1 MLYTEEGL
9 DHQGYCIRP
18 PSEAYSILLQA
29 TLGCSHNKCTF
40 CGAFKNKR
48 FAIKDRAIWEKDLQ
62 FAEKH
67 CKRQDRI
74 FVMDGDA
81 LIMPMKHWEWL
92 LTNIRDRLPWVERVG
107 TFANAKGVAMKSDE
121 DIARLKELGLTMIY
135 YGVESGHPEVL
146 KRMCKGATR
155 EKLIEQGQRLKKA
168 GMTLSITVIVGLGG
182 TELSLE
188 HAKATGEVLSAID
201 PDFAGALTLMLMPD
215 TPLYEEHQA
224 GRFQL
229 PEQEALLLE
238 LRTLLA
244 HTNLS
249 NGFFTSNH
257 ASNYLPIK
265 ARLPEEKEA
274 TLALIDKALE
284 GSVRLRSEWMR
295 AF

>member
-1 MLYTEEGL
+1 MFAINGL
-9 DHQGYCIRP
+9 DHQGDCYRP

-40 CGAFKNKR
+40 CDQFRGKR
-48 FAIKDRAIWEKDLQ
+48 FAIKDRAIWERDLA
-62 FAEKH
+62 FAEQH
-67 CKRQDRI
+67 CRRQNRV

-81 LIMPMKHWEWL
+81 FIMPMKHWEWL
-92 LTNIRDRLPWVERVG
+92 LTNMRDRLPWVERVG

-121 DIARLKELGLTMIY
+121 DLARLKELGLTMIY

-182 TELSLE
+182 AELSLE

-201 PDFAGALTLMLMPD
+201 PDFAGALTLMLMPG

-224 GRFQL
+224 GRFHV
-229 PEQEALLLE
+229 PEQDALLLE